1 MTPHQSHRRGTFVL
15 DRDFQPLGQLRLAS
29 GTKDPVLFKRMND
42 LITVLKES
50 GRLELLRALRDG
62 VFTPLELY
70 RAYTDSRLDLLPTSQ
85 EMMPAK
91 TAIERWADR
100 ADVKES
106 QRKSYKRCLSEML
119 GGSARATNRDI
130 PRLLR
135 AFRDTCQDDG
145 RRRTFNMTRSGAQ
158 SYLRATFGGGSTLWH
173 AVADIPKLKESPRP
187 GNPQT
192 VAQVI
197 AIAGKLGVHRSDL
210 WSLCT
215 SGMRRAEYWR
225 DGELGKGPWEV
236 NGDRVGITGKGD
248 KYRIVPLILPP
259 AEPTIGYSRFLVLL
273 KDATDKRVNVHD
285 LRKTYTKWMAEA
297 GIPRA
302 RRKLY
307 LGHGKTDVTD
317 LYELNEVGE
326 FLAHDAE
333 KFRAFI
339 GDAPAKVMEVM
350 A

>member
-1 MTPHQSHRRGTFVL
+1 VDDMTPHQSHRRGTFVL
-15 DRDFQPLGQLRLAS
+15 DRDFQPMGQLRLAS

-42 LITVLKES
+42 MITVLKES
-50 GRLELLRALRDG
+50 GRIELLRALRGG

-91 TAIERWADR
+91 AAIERWADR

-119 GGSARATNRDI
+119 GSARATNRDI

-215 SGMRRAEYWR
+215 SGMRRAEYWQ
-225 DGELGKGPWEV
+225 DGELGKGP
-236 NGDRVGITGKGD
+236 GR
-248 KYRIVPLILPP
+248 
-259 AEPTIGYSRFLVLL
+259 
-273 KDATDKRVNVHD
+273 
-285 LRKTYTKWMAEA
+285 
-297 GIPRA
+297 
-302 RRKLY
+302 
-307 LGHGKTDVTD
+307 
-317 LYELNEVGE
+317 
-326 FLAHDAE
+326 
-333 KFRAFI
+333 
-339 GDAPAKVMEVM
+339 
-350 A
+350 